1 MESAA
6 QRLLALLNDPAS
18 ANTPAPGLPP
28 AASSGQARPSDLD
41 LLDAYSRAVVGV
53 VDAIGPAV
61 VSVTG
66 PRDQPP
72 GQPSGSGGP
81 GGSGSGVIIAP
92 DGYVLTNSH
101 VVHDRRRLTVITRDG
116 DVLDANLVGDD
127 PATDLALLRAQAGDL
142 PFAGLGESAALK
154 VGQLAIAIGTPLGFH
169 STVSAGVVSA
179 TGRAMRGREGR
190 LIENV
195 IQHTAPINPGSSGG
209 PLVDSRGRVVGI
221 NTAIIAGAQGIGF
234 AVPADTARWVIS
246 ELMVRGRVRRA
257 FLGLAVQARP
267 LDRRLARAH
276 DLLND
281 DALEVVGIGADTP
294 AQTAGLQVGDLLV
307 SVNDHLLRSA
317 DDLHRFLARWPIG
330 NPLTLTLVRG
340 KESLTINLAPSE
352 AQ

>member
-1 MESAA
+1 MNPAA
-6 QRLLALLNDPAS
+6 ERFLALLDNSNPPQVPAGNAAGQDS
-18 ANTPAPGLPP
+18 PRPA
-28 AASSGQARPSDLD
+28 DLD

-66 PRDQPP
+66 PREASRSQ
-72 GQPSGSGGP
+72 GAP
-81 GGSGSGVIIAP
+81 GGSGSGVILAP

-101 VVHDRRRLTVITRDG
+101 VVHGRRQLTVITRDG
-116 DVLDANLVGDD
+116 DALDATLVGDD

-142 PFAGLGESAALK
+142 PFASLGESATLK

-179 TGRAMRGREGR
+179 TGRAMRGSEGR

-209 PLVDSRGRVVGI
+209 PLVDSRGRVVGV
-221 NTAIIAGAQGIGF
+221 NTAIIAGAQSIGF
-234 AVPADTARWVIS
+234 AVPADTARWVIA
-246 ELMVRGRVRRA
+246 ELMTRGRVRRA

-281 DALEVVGIGADTP
+281 NALEIVGIGSNTP

-330 NPLTLTLVRG
+330 NPLNLTLVRG
-340 KESLTINLAPSE
+340 KECLTITLAPSE
-352 AQ
+352 AT